1 MKDGRVIV
9 VASKEGDV
17 VRVSSNNPEY
27 GNIRVTQERFMMD
40 DSGFLRPR
48 TISALIAGKVEDL
61 HRLNVSDGQSID
73 GRITQRHSMTPFNPK
88 DPERDLKIA
97 GETGVIC
104 MVGENP
110 IYMKS
115 FFNFDPHTQDGA
127 RIEHDN
133 GAEIKAKYAEMK
145 SNKALTPNQDFEE
158 I

>member
-1 MKDGRVIV
+1 MKDGKVIV
-9 VASKEGDV
+9 VADSEGNV

-61 HRLNVSDGQSID
+61 HRLNVSAGQEID
-73 GRITQRHSMTPFNPK
+73 GRITQRHSLTPFNPK

-97 GETGVIC
+97 GETGVTC
-104 MVGENP
+104 TLEGQP

-115 FFNFDPHTQDGA
+115 FFQFDPRAEDGA

-133 GAEIKAKYAEMK
+133 GSQIKAKYAEMK
-145 SNKALTPNQDFEE
+145 ANPAMKDDESFEV
-158 I
+158 